1 MAQHPPT
8 RTNTPAVENDAKRGT
23 KPQRGRRAWCASTC
37 AESAPEVE
45 SVVVSVRPTLDARR
59 ALRLAE
65 DLRRAEAGDYPIR
78 PVHLRY
84 FRAKT
89 ELIDSGKP
97 PTYVNLARSIGIS
110 TVALWKFRRRYP
122 WVEPWSDAVL
132 IEQARPLFGAI
143 MRRMGLT
150 ALQGGGSPQHAEQYC
165 KMLAGFY
172 DRSLPAGESDVP
184 AGGGAPAMVYNF
196 LIPRPATPVIP
207 GVTVRESTL
216 KDRNCLPT
224 FRRSRC
230 AERRRAAVG
239 SIRSRMIYRQP
250 LLP

>member
-1 MAQHPPT
+1 MAQHPT
-8 RTNTPAVENDAKRGT
+8 SRTDAPVLENNAAKRPKGPHRKQT
-23 KPQRGRRAWCASTC
+23 VTNGARPRARKARRKSK
-37 AESAPEVE
+37 
-45 SVVVSVRPTLDARR
+45 SVVVSGRPTLDARR

-122 WVEPWSDAVL
+122 WVEPWSDALL

-150 ALQGGGSPQHAEQYC
+150 ALQGGGSSQHADQYC
-165 KMLAGFY
+165 KMWAGFY
-172 DRSLPAGESDVP
+172 DRPLPGGERDATVGS
-184 AGGGAPAMVYNF
+184 APSMVYNF
-196 LIPRPATPVIP
+196 LVPRPQTPVIP
-207 GVTVRESTL
+207 GVTVNEVPQ
-216 KDRNCLPT
+216 LPANIPT
-224 FRRSRC
+224 V
-230 AERRRAAVG
+230 AVTHG
-239 SIRSRMIYRQP
+239 
-250 LLP
+250 

>member
-1 MAQHPPT
+1 MARHPTT
-8 RTNTPAVENDAKRGT
+8 RTNTPAVEK
-23 KPQRGRRAWCASTC
+23 
-37 AESAPEVE
+37 SAPTRRKAPRRKKAVGNGGRPRPRKARSKSK
-45 SVVVSVRPTLDARR
+45 SVVISGRPTPDARR

-132 IEQARPLFGAI
+132 IEQARLLFGAI

-150 ALQGGGSPQHAEQYC
+150 ALQGGGSPQHADQYC
-165 KMLAGFY
+165 KMWAGFY
-172 DRSLPAGESDVP
+172 DRSLPGNESDAP
-184 AGGGAPAMVYNF
+184 AGAVPSMVYNF
-196 LIPRPATPVIP
+196 LIPRPETPVIP
-207 GVTVRESTL
+207 GVTVREF
-216 KDRNCLPT
+216 DQGRQLPADIPT
-224 FRRSRC
+224 I
-230 AERRRAAVG
+230 AV
-239 SIRSRMIYRQP
+239 R
-250 LLP
+250 

>member
-1 MAQHPPT
+1 MAQHPT
-8 RTNTPAVENDAKRGT
+8 SRTDKPAVESNAATRRKAPRRKKSAGNGAR
-23 KPQRGRRAWCASTC
+23 QRARKARRKSK
-37 AESAPEVE
+37 
-45 SVVVSVRPTLDARR
+45 SVVVSGRPTLDVRR

-122 WVEPWSDAVL
+122 WVEPWSDALL
-132 IEQARPLFGAI
+132 IDQARPLFGAI

-150 ALQGGGSPQHAEQYC
+150 ALQGGGSPQHADQYC
-165 KMLAGFY
+165 KMWAGFY
-172 DRSLPAGESDVP
+172 DRSLPGDERD
-184 AGGGAPAMVYNF
+184 APSSSAPSMVYNF
-196 LIPRPATPVIP
+196 LVPRPATPVIP
-207 GVTVRESTL
+207 GVTVREFDTQG
-216 KDRNCLPT
+216 RQLPADIPT
-224 FRRSRC
+224 I
-230 AERRRAAVG
+230 AV
-239 SIRSRMIYRQP
+239 R
-250 LLP
+250 